1 MAMMGIVSEVDAT
14 FNFDKTGT
22 ALPQGSPLRRRFAA
36 DEYEFYFQDSYRVRS
51 NLTVTYGLR
60 YSMFSPPWETNGTE
74 VTPKGFPIG
83 GGSPISLAQWFQQR
97 ASLPFRWSP
106 RVVRTLNN

>member
-1 MAMMGIVSEVDAT
+1 MAMMGIVSELDAT
-14 FNFDKTGT
+14 FKFDKTGT
-22 ALPQGSPLRRRFAA
+22 ALPQMSPLRRRFAA

-51 NLTVTYGLR
+51 NLTVPYGLG

-83 GGSPISLAQWFQQR
+83 GGIPISSAQGFQQP
-97 ASLPFRWSP
+97 SSSVLPGGSS
-106 RVVRTLNN
+106 VTDT